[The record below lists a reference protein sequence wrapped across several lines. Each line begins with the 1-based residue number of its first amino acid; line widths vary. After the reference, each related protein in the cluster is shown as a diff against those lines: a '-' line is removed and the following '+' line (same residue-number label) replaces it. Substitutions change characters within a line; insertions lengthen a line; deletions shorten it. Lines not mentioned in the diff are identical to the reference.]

1 MAGDNVMFFCWN
13 LWGTWGDGGGGGTC
27 VYVGLA
33 GYAKLET
40 VISAARCV
48 GLKLIV

>member
-1 MAGDNVMFFCWN
+1 MITLCFFVGIYGERG
-13 LWGTWGDGGGGGTC
+13 GTGGGGGTC